1 MTITPQPSGVDLAR
15 PALLAAREA
24 AQRTGHARKT
34 KPGRRTGTA
43 LRRDGREPLGLGSA
57 ISQMMTERG
66 LAAPAAGG
74 SVLAQFDTI
83 LAAAAP
89 ELAGHV
95 TAVRFDAGTGRL
107 DVAPEAPAYGT
118 KLRWIAPKLIATA
131 AAVVPTANIHILNIL
146 PPSPGKAGFTAEAV
160 TPAAPQSLV
169 PTVGPGQPRTRH
181 PGYLASLAAHHATG
195 GTPKTGLTLLIR
207 EAATRQTQALRR
219 NREPEVVFTEIA
231 AQEEI
236 LRTRQRRTGHDG
248 TLEASIRAALT
259 YKRRGAPGPGTP
271 ARAARAS
278 WPSRNSGGNPAAY
291 GYFDKTRTVP
301 LPPKKSSVG
310 EQLARGWR

>member
-1 MTITPQPSGVDLAR
+1 MTSTPQPSGVDLAR
-15 PALLAAREA
+15 QALLAAREA
-24 AQRTGHARKT
+24 AKRTGHARKT
-34 KPGRRTGTA
+34 RPGRRTNTA

-66 LAAPAAGG
+66 LAAPAAAGG

-118 KLRWIAPKLIATA
+118 KLRWIAPKLIASA

-160 TPAAPQSLV
+160 TPATPQSPG
-169 PTVGPGQPRTRH
+169 PTVGPGQPRPRH
-181 PGYLASLAAHHATG
+181 PGYLAALAAHHATG
-195 GTPKTGLTLLIR
+195 GPPETGLTPPIR
-207 EAATRQTQALRR
+207 EAADRQTQALLQ
-219 NREPEVVFTEIA
+219 NREPEAAFTEIA

-236 LRTRQRRTGHDG
+236 LRTR
-248 TLEASIRAALT
+248 
-259 YKRRGAPGPGTP
+259 
-271 ARAARAS
+271 
-278 WPSRNSGGNPAAY
+278 
-291 GYFDKTRTVP
+291 
-301 LPPKKSSVG
+301 
-310 EQLARGWR
+310 